1 MTEFAHVD
9 LFPLCAVV
17 PWRREVAAA
26 SVELM
31 QCQTSLA
38 RIMMASVRGTCL
50 ICFLK
55 KGGGSSNVKHMKL
68 FCISE
73 EEEEEKRCN

>member
-9 LFPLCAVV
+9 LFPLRAVV

-26 SVELM
+26 SAELM
-31 QCQTSLA
+31 QCQALLA
-38 RIMMASVRGTCL
+38 HIMMASVRGTCL

-55 KGGGSSNVKHMKL
+55 KGGGSSNVKHMRL
-68 FCISE
+68 FCVYE
-73 EEEEEKRCN
+73 EEEEDRCN